1 MQFFANLTVFMI
13 FYVALMTFPLAIVV
27 AHRLMAL
34 IEGVYSFVLRPSP
47 QRRRESVVL
56 HPAEANAGQ

>member
-1 MQFFANLTVFMI
+1 MQIFGNLTVFMC

-34 IEGVYSFVLRPSP
+34 IERAWRAMRQPSTP
-47 QRRRESVVL
+47 RRRESVAL
-56 HPAEANAGQ
+56 HPAEATAGQ